1 MIILKGI
8 YGDFMKLRPSWIK
21 KIYVDDNS
29 IKNEKGP
36 ELFEKYIYEVD
47 GRFGNYRWFN
57 NEFNL
62 DDEDENED
70 TKLQALK
77 IDIEYIPLILT
88 ILRIN
93 AFFESD
99 KKSIVSLLSTEQE
112 NRTVE
117 IITEEFLVQTLNE
130 YNKVVF
136 VYLKKLE
143 KGIIDHHLVF
153 STGTY
158 GNFFDLSI
166 HTDEKGIRNFYRN
179 LLNETNNFR
188 VAILPSITQ
197 SSSPYYH
204 KILEKL
210 EIVNY
215 EDILGITDDFF
226 SLYDISLNEIVPS
239 IPALEDLEIYASY
252 CYTFLHEDDFYFSDE
267 FDFSLDF
274 TVKNIEDLEDEI
286 RENINES
293 IEFYSNEFYSEDDS
307 NSDDYFEV
315 FLQLE
320 EEFMN
325 FMDRIMFDDTLSEDA
340 KRKYLKGVK
349 NLINEI
355 SVLFNDL
362 KSKKE
367 FEKDILLDLI
377 NAYGIDQIKLKKNL
391 FSEIFDEI
399 DMEKDL
405 KEVYEIS
412 EDKFLNDY
420 KKWYKD
426 VIDKKGKSM
435 IESIKN

>member
-226 SLYDISLNEIVPS
+226 HCMI
-239 IPALEDLEIYASY
+239 
-252 CYTFLHEDDFYFSDE
+252 FL
-267 FDFSLDF
+267 
-274 TVKNIEDLEDEI
+274 
-286 RENINES
+286 
-293 IEFYSNEFYSEDDS
+293 
-307 NSDDYFEV
+307 
-315 FLQLE
+315 
-320 EEFMN
+320 
-325 FMDRIMFDDTLSEDA
+325 
-340 KRKYLKGVK
+340 
-349 NLINEI
+349 
-355 SVLFNDL
+355 
-362 KSKKE
+362 
-367 FEKDILLDLI
+367 
-377 NAYGIDQIKLKKNL
+377 
-391 FSEIFDEI
+391 
-399 DMEKDL
+399 
-405 KEVYEIS
+405 
-412 EDKFLNDY
+412 
-420 KKWYKD
+420 
-426 VIDKKGKSM
+426 
-435 IESIKN
+435 